1 MSPDGT
7 LRAFLI
13 QLNAAR
19 LFGNTVMRSEQPVR
33 KTERLPDGWGWWL
46 ALGGV
51 FLLLAAAICYAATL
65 LLAYL

>member
-1 MSPDGT
+1 
-7 LRAFLI
+7 
-13 QLNAAR
+13 
-19 LFGNTVMRSEQPVR
+19 MRSEQPVR